1 MLKEHNSI
9 ARNLKNSQMWII
21 NKEML
26 NIQNFFTL
34 KLVNVTIL
42 ESTKSKAVK
51 NPLELMV
58 LEGFSLFTLSFWFV
72 KKWVVSQVPPRD
84 LVVDGIGW

>member
-1 MLKEHNSI
+1 
-9 ARNLKNSQMWII
+9 
-21 NKEML
+21 ML

-72 KKWVVSQVPPRD
+72 KK
-84 LVVDGIGW
+84 